1 MMNEPEVTK
10 VFIQNDLTWG
20 RLLSYSKSEYRA
32 QNPESDV
39 LFNANIYILGVGKV
53 WWGDIDLTKDWNT
66 LETVAASLGRA
77 LYVLREMDGRFGK
90 EDQPDEQIIALA
102 HAEIRP

>member
-1 MMNEPEVTK
+1 MMNEREVTK

-90 EDQPDEQIIALA
+90 EDHPDEQIIALA